1 MDADFVVA
9 LPDNRRGD
17 LGEEIPKGGLDLSP
31 GGAAYFSI
39 RTKTPTFEDVAQ
51 SSLGWASAFF

>member
-1 MDADFVVA
+1 MRKYLANVPKSTRMVV
-9 LPDNRRGD
+9 
-17 LGEEIPKGGLDLSP
+17 DLSP